1 MLKTDQDK
9 RQNTHT
15 DTPQTHTDTH
25 RDTQTQT
32 DRQSDFVK
40 NKSQSIIRYYFT
52 QNTLRSDADLHL
64 IWPNSSHRVL
74 DCIIVIQITSF
85 A

>member
-15 DTPQTHTDTH
+15 QTHTETH
-25 RDTQTQT
+25 KHTQTQT
-32 DRQSDFVK
+32 DLQSVK

-64 IWPNSSHRVL
+64 IWPNSSRRVL